1 MSSTPSP
8 RRTRLRRIYRFVLVI
23 VTFLLGT
30 IIFLSG
36 SSAHKIF
43 RGGTVSVSAKAAK
56 TTAKKAESK
65 KRLTLESAGL
75 ITAPLFPVL
84 SPPDPDP
91 GNN

>member
-1 MSSTPSP
+1 
-8 RRTRLRRIYRFVLVI
+8 LVLVT
-23 VTFLLGT
+23 VTFILGT
-30 IIFLSG
+30 IILLPG

-43 RGGTVSVSAKAAK
+43 HGGTVSVSAKNAK
-56 TTAKKAESK
+56 TAAKKAESK

-91 GNN
+91 KQLSIRSGL